1 MVEEEGREREATQP
15 SLEQQQQRPQP
26 EEQLQHQQ
34 EEQQQQL
41 GQQQQPGGQEDEPLE
56 PLPQG
61 LAEPAPLA
69 SQEPGDQEGNLPV
82 YGPPT
87 PAWLLPGAPAAIRAE
102 SGRADGVVALAC
114 MMRTPTD
121 PESEIKRTI

>member
-1 MVEEEGREREATQP
+1 M
-15 SLEQQQQRPQP
+15 LE
-26 EEQLQHQQ
+26 
-34 EEQQQQL
+34 
-41 GQQQQPGGQEDEPLE
+41 GQQQQQEQEQQQGGQEERPLE

-61 LAEPAPLA
+61 LAQPVPPAP
-69 SQEPGDQEGNLPV
+69 QEPGEQEENLPV

-87 PAWLLPGAPAAIRAE
+87 PAWLLPGAPAEIRAE

-121 PESEIKRTI
+121 PESEIKRTIYGMDRIALGFLRER